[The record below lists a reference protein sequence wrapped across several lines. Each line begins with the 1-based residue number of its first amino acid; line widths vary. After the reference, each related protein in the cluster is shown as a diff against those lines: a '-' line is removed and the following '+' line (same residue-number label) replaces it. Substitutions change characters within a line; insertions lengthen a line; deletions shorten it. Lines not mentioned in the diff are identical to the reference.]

1 MTDFKSM
8 TEEEL
13 TALIQGASDELS
25 RRRFLVEAPKRVEA
39 IVRQSLVAEGVQD
52 GQPWQETVLGYP
64 EGFVATYAL
73 PNGEGEGVWVNQ
85 RPGNRYAPGSP
96 GGGWSLQSP
105 DGDTPPLWVKP
116 AWAEVGYSKGDLVTF
131 PTYEDG
137 QVYRSLLDKNTHS
150 PTDYP
155 DGWELVSTEPEPE
168 PDPEAIP
175 VWVQPQWNAEE
186 GGAYALGAQVHYPD
200 ADGPVYVSTYD
211 GWNTWAPGEYGWEL
225 AESS

>member
-1 MTDFKSM
+1 MTDFKSL

-13 TALIQGASDELS
+13 TTLIQGASDELS
-25 RRRFLVEAPKRVEA
+25 RRRFLADAPKRVEA
-39 IVRQSLVAEGVQD
+39 IVRHSLDAEGVQD

-64 EGFVATYAL
+64 EGFKVTYTL
-73 PNGEGEGVWVNQ
+73 PNGEGEGLWVNL

-116 AWAEVGYSKGDLVTF
+116 AWAELGYDTGDLVTY
-131 PTYEDG
+131 PTYEEGD
-137 QVYRSLLDKNTHS
+137 VYRSLIDNNTWS
-150 PTDYP
+150 PVDYP
-155 DGWELVSTEPEPE
+155 DGWELVGGED
-168 PDPEAIP
+168 DPTPGDDIP
-175 VWVQPQWNAEE
+175 VWVKPVWAGEG
-186 GGAYALGAQVHYPD
+186 GGAYALGDLVHYPD
-200 ADGPVYVSTYD
+200 AEGPVYVSTHD